1 MLRLRLLVG
10 FPVLWLLATW
20 RQGRRLLHGEVRAL
34 VLWLSHDV
42 GHVVGV
48 GLLHV
53 HGVVEARLQV
63 AALVLRVMRS
73 LGSIL
78 LVSFR
83 HPLAIG
89 LDLRVVQEHALL
101 LGNRLQ
107 HLRDAVGQVP
117 LMLERAVDH
126 VGLVF
131 LLLEE
136 ALAALGGLVAECLLT
151 WALGWLDVLAAV
163 RVLGLD
169 GALDRGEL
177 LKRCLDVVVINDPI
191 ELLPLSL

>member
-1 MLRLRLLVG
+1 M
-10 FPVLWLLATW
+10 
-20 RQGRRLLHGEVRAL
+20 LHGEVSAL
-34 VLWLSHDV
+34 VLSHDV

-53 HGVVEARLQV
+53 HGVAEARLQV
-63 AALVLRVMRS
+63 AAPVLRQMRCS

-136 ALAALGGLVAECLLT
+136 ALATLGGLVAECLLT
-151 WALGWLDVLAAV
+151 WALGWLGVLAAV